1 MKKLLQI
8 YENKVITNVTNFNDK
23 YYYFYNHDNQIFG
36 IEKTIS
42 K

>member
-8 YENKVITNVTNFNDK
+8 FENKLITNVKNFSDK

-36 IEKTIS
+36 IEKTMN
-42 K
+42 